1 MALVSEAKKNAQWSL
16 TRSLLPDTNGDGYLD
31 LDEIYHLLQQQLN
44 RVPSEE
50 EVMMVMQQFDADHDG
65 RVTFMEYVDISPEIP
80 LSIVSCIHDPGMV
93 LGTWT
98 LSVARGG
105 VSISKKRESI
115 AMRALCCSSRWQ
127 HDSITPKAGPGR
139 KEPCCTTLKPS
150 IRIATPT
157 VTPILTLTPVST
169 LFPTLCPYTMHESV

>member
-1 MALVSEAKKNAQWSL
+1 MRSGASVEAKPNAQWSF
-16 TRSLLPDTNGDGYLD
+16 TRSCYHTNGDGYLD

-65 RVTFMEYVDISPEIP
+65 QVAFMEYVDTSSKIP

-93 LGTWT
+93 LFLWT

-105 VSISKKRESI
+105 VSISKRESI

-127 HDSITPKAGPGR
+127 HDYHTQSWTREEGALLHHF
-139 KEPCCTTLKPS
+139 ETFD
-150 IRIATPT
+150 RIATPI
-157 VTPILTLTPVST
+157 TPILTLTPVST
-169 LFPTLCPYTMHESV
+169 LFPTLCPYTMRESV